1 MVADDRTDCL
11 RGDNGFFDIHFTYMR
26 NDIMRRTK
34 KQIIADKLIKD
45 SVSVDKNDL
54 KRIKEQLKQ
63 ERIEKLSKSFK

>member
-1 MVADDRTDCL
+1 
-11 RGDNGFFDIHFTYMR
+11 
-26 NDIMRRTK
+26 MRRTK

-63 ERIEKLSKSFK
+63 ERIDKLRKSFK